1 MLRENGPGD
10 LCMILAGQAPG
21 GQSEVAG
28 KCQSE
33 HDQNDKGNLV
43 HLPGPE
49 PIPQAAIFLTEKH
62 FLLSRETTLYSRVH
76 RPLRV
81 KLQPVVLARFRASRH
96 RTGLFAGDGPIA
108 RLRSVIESGIIRPQ
122 PQIPRG
128 LIMYFAA
135 GVLVVLAGL
144 FYAAGQ
150 HQIGSLGSEMCQ
162 YGAVFCDNPVY
173 VLVAAALAAVWG
185 AFVSVR

>member
-1 MLRENGPGD
+1 
-10 LCMILAGQAPG
+10 MILAGQAPG

-33 HDQNDKGNLV
+33 HDQNDKRNLV

-49 PIPQAAIFLTEKH
+49 PIPQATIFLTEEH
-62 FLLSRETTLYSRVH
+62 FFLSRETTLYSRVH
-76 RPLRV
+76 RPPRRQAAAPRDE
-81 KLQPVVLARFRASRH
+81 LQGAQAATRCAHPGGSN
-96 RTGLFAGDGPIA
+96 RTGPFAGDGLIA
-108 RLRSVIESGIIRPQ
+108 HLRSVIESGIICPQ
-122 PQIPRG
+122 PQTPRG

-162 YGAVFCDNPVY
+162 YGAVFCDNPIY